1 MITKRKDVSQG
12 ILGNHTIRMIHF
24 FREPG
29 NGKEGDSTM
38 IRQSGKRTVA
48 LLLMAALLL
57 LYMPAF
63 AVAETVYQETFST
76 GIGIAA
82 QSGGASLAQVTGK
95 VFDGNAD
102 GAALS
107 VANRANSWD
116 AVDFLFEALGLKSG
130 NTYTIV
136 VQGFVDAGTSVPA
149 GAKAVLGTNMTYK
162 WLSNVE
168 MQPGKAF
175 TLTAEYTVDA
185 SDTALRVQ
193 SSDEGA
199 SVPFLV
205 GDVWVTLKQEAAQT
219 ADVEAPARPAAASMA
234 PVTFEDNALNGFGG
248 RAGTEVLTVTNEANK
263 TTGGKTALKVEGRT
277 VSWHGPALRVEK
289 YIDLGTEYTISVW
302 VKLVSPDS
310 ADLQLSTQV
319 GDGSG
324 ASYLNLDKK
333 TVSKADDWVQLLGK
347 YRYTSVGE
355 EFVTIY
361 VESANAEAAFLIDDV
376 SLEGTGAAAASV
388 QQDLKSIRDV
398 YADDFLIGTAVSAKD
413 FGGARF
419 ELLKK
424 HFHVVTAENA
434 MKPGELQPTKGV
446 FNFGAA
452 DGLIEKSLAA
462 GLSVHGHVLVWHQQ
476 SPDWMNTS
484 GIGDAKVALGREEA
498 LENLKTHIAT
508 VMEHFGDNVISWDVV
523 NEAMNDNPSNPGDWK
538 GALRQSQ
545 WYQAIGE
552 DYVEQAFLAARAV
565 LDAHPDWDVKLYYND
580 YNLDNQNKAAATYAM
595 VKELNETY
603 AAKHAG
609 QMLIDG
615 VGMQGHY
622 TVNTNPANVAL
633 SLERFLSL
641 GVEVSITELDIQAG
655 SNHELSDK
663 LAVAQGYQYA
673 QLFKLFRDNA
683 DRIARV
689 TLWGMDDG
697 NSWRAE
703 GNPLVFDKDLQAKK
717 AFDGVIDPD
726 GFLAANIPDTADAKR
741 GTAVYGTP
749 TVDGVADS
757 AWDKAA
763 AMDVTRYQMAWQG
776 ATGSAK
782 AMWDDKNLYVLLQVS
797 NAQLDKG
804 SANPWEQDSVEVFLD
819 ENNARTSFYQ
829 DDDGQ
834 YRVNFDNEPSF
845 NPESLSAGFASA
857 TVVSGTSYTVEM
869 KIPFKAVVPKV
880 DMEIGFDAQI
890 NDGKDGAR
898 QSVAAWN
905 DTTGNG
911 YQDTSVYGILKL
923 VAGTG
928 TGFSDLDDVAWAKE
942 AIGTLVSKGL
952 MQGES
957 DTTFGPAKTITRGE
971 FLHVLIQVLKIE
983 GPSGDNFKDVADD
996 ARYAK
1001 EVAIAK
1007 KLGIAL
1013 GMGHNKFM
1021 PEKAISRQ
1029 DMMVL
1034 VDRALAHIGV
1044 SMTTDASVLLE
1055 SFADAAKVADYAK
1068 ESIVKGVAQGYIDSI
1083 NGSLNPQ
1090 GTTTRAEAAVLL
1102 YRIHTK

>member
-1 MITKRKDVSQG
+1 MT
-12 ILGNHTIRMIHF
+12 
-24 FREPG
+24 
-29 NGKEGDSTM
+29 
-38 IRQSGKRTVA
+38 RQSWKRTVA
-48 LLLMAALLL
+48 LLLTVSLLL
-57 LYMPAF
+57 LRMPAF
-63 AVAETVYQETFST
+63 GADDMVYHEGFAT
-76 GIGIAA
+76 GVGVAA
-82 QSGGASLAQVTGK
+82 QSGGAGLTQVTGK
-95 VFDGNAD
+95 VFDGNED

-116 AVDFLFEALGLKSG
+116 AVDFLYEALGLKSG
-130 NTYTIV
+130 NTYTITV
-136 VQGFVDAGTSVPA
+136 RGYVDAKTSVPA

-168 MQPGKAF
+168 MKPGEAF
-175 TLTAEYTVDA
+175 TLLAEYTVDD

-205 GDVWVTLKQEAAQT
+205 GDVLVTRKEAAAEQT
-219 ADVEAPARPAAASMA
+219 AALETPTRPAAEFFSTI
-234 PVTFEDNALNGFGG
+234 TFEDNTANGFAG
-248 RAGTEVLTVTNEANK
+248 RAGTEGLTVTSDANQ
-263 TTGGKTALKVEGRT
+263 TTDGSHALKVEGRT
-277 VSWHGPALRVEK
+277 ISWHGPALRVEK
-289 YIDLGTEYTISVW
+289 YIDLGNEYTLSVW

-333 TVSKADDWVQLLGK
+333 TISTADGWVQLLGK

-355 EFVTIY
+355 EFVTLY
-361 VESANAEAAFLIDDV
+361 VESGNAEAAFLIDDV
-376 SLEGTGAAAASV
+376 SLVSAGTASV
-388 QQDLKSIRDV
+388 SVQNDLKAIRDM
-398 YADDFLIGTAVSAKD
+398 YADDFLIGTAVSEKD
-413 FGGARF
+413 FAGVRF

-424 HFHVVTAENA
+424 HFNAVTAENA

-452 DGLIEKSLAA
+452 DGLIQKSLAA
-462 GLSVHGHVLVWHQQ
+462 GLAVHGHVLVWHQQ

-484 GIGDAKVALGREEA
+484 GTGDAKGALGRNEA
-498 LENLKTHIAT
+498 LNNLQTHIT
-508 VMEHFGDNVISWDVV
+508 SVMEHFGDKVISWDVV
-523 NEAMNDNPSNPGDWK
+523 NEAMNDNPANPEDWK

-545 WYQAIGE
+545 WFQAIGE
-552 DYVEQAFLAARAV
+552 DYVEQSFLAARAV
-565 LDAHPDWDVKLYYND
+565 LDAHPEWDVKLYYND
-580 YNLDNQNKAAATYAM
+580 YNLDNQNKATATYHM
-595 VKELNETY
+595 VKELNEAY
-603 AAKHAG
+603 ASAHAG
-609 QMLIDG
+609 KMLIDG

-655 SNHELSDK
+655 SNHELPEK
-663 LAVAQGYQYA
+663 LANAQGYQYA

-683 DRIARV
+683 DHIARV

-697 NSWRAE
+697 NSWRAQ

-717 AFDGVIDPD
+717 AFDGVIDPE
-726 GFLAANIPDTADAKR
+726 GFIAANKPDTADVKR
-741 GTAVYGTP
+741 ATATYGTP
-749 TVDGVADS
+749 VVDGVADS
-757 AWDKAA
+757 AWDKAT
-763 AMDVTRYQMAWQG
+763 AMDVNQYQMAWQG
-776 ATGSAK
+776 AMGTAK
-782 AMWDDKNLYVLLQVS
+782 AMWDEKNLYVLLSVS
-797 NAQLDKG
+797 DAQLDKA
-804 SANPWEQDSVEVFLD
+804 SANAWEQDSVEVFLD

-829 DDDGQ
+829 GDDGQ
-834 YRVNFDNEPSF
+834 FRVNFDNGTSF
-845 NPESLSAGFASA
+845 NPETLSERFVSA

-869 KIPFKAVVPKV
+869 KLPFKTITPKA

-923 VAGTG
+923 VGAGG
-928 TGFSDLDDVAWAKE
+928 AGFTDVGDVAWAKE
-942 AIGTLVSKGL
+942 AIETLVAQNL

-957 DTTFGPAKTITRGE
+957 GTTFGTANAITRGE
-971 FLHVLIQVLKIE
+971 FLSVLIKVLKIT
-983 GPSGDNFKDVADD
+983 GPSDDNFEDVAGD
-996 ARYAK
+996 AVYAK
-1001 EVAIAK
+1001 EIAIAK

-1013 GMGHNKFM
+1013 GMGRNKFM

-1034 VDRALAHIGV
+1034 VDRAFTHVGI
-1044 SMTTDASVLLE
+1044 SMTSDVSVTLKA
-1055 SFADAAKVADYAK
+1055 FTDAAKVADYAQ
-1068 ESIVKGVAQGYIDSI
+1068 ESVVRMIAQGLVATEEDRI
-1083 NGSLNPQ
+1083 NPLGSTN
-1090 GTTTRAEAAVLL
+1090 RAEAAVLL
-1102 YRIHTK
+1102 YRIFNP